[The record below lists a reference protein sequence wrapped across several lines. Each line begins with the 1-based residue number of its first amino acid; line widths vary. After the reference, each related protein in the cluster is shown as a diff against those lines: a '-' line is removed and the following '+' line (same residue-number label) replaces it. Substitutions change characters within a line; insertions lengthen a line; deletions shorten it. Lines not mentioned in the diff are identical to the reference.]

1 MSPSSRS
8 GLESFA
14 AAHNEFA
21 IGLYDEL
28 RAGEGNLFFSPYNI
42 RSALTLAYAGARGRN
57 ASQMAHVLRLPEN
70 DADLF
75 RTCRDF
81 EAALASRSK
90 EGAIEIDTASALWRQ
105 KDLSLL
111 APYVDLIRGAFRS
124 ELLEADFAGSPATAG
139 RIINGWVKRKTRGRI
154 PDLFDPGSF
163 DGLTRFILAAAIFF
177 DGKWASA
184 FAEFDTRPV
193 PFWVPRSKSWGKVP
207 MMRQEDVFRYA
218 NFGGFQALEMPYL
231 GKEMS
236 MVVLLPDA
244 PDGCEDLEKELSA
257 PELSRWFRAL
267 RSERVKVN
275 LPKFQLD
282 SSFRLDGSLGRMGM
296 RDAFARSADFS
307 GMTLEEPMG
316 IGAMVHKAKVEVD
329 EAGTKAAAA
338 SGILLCTGMMEELD
352 FRADHPF
359 LFVIRDVPMDAIL
372 FMGRVMEPEWSGNT
386 TKAVEPQQSSS
397 PGSATRS
404 RRFFDRL
411 LKTLGLK

>member
-14 AAHNEFA
+14 AANNEFA
-21 IGLYDEL
+21 ISLYNEL
-28 RAGEGNLFFSPYNI
+28 RAGEGNLFLSPYNI
-42 RSALTLAYAGARGRN
+42 RSALTLAYAGARGRT
-57 ASQMAHVLRLPEN
+57 ASQMADVLRLPEN

-111 APYVDLIRGAFRS
+111 ASYVDLIRGAYGS
-124 ELLEADFAGSPATAG
+124 ELLEADFAGSPARAV
-139 RIINGWVKRKTRGRI
+139 RIINGWAREKTRGRI
-154 PDLFDPGSF
+154 PNLFDPGSF
-163 DGLTRFILAAAIFF
+163 DSLTRLILATAIFF
-177 DGKWASA
+177 DGKWASP
-184 FAEFDTRPV
+184 FAEFGTRPV
-193 PFWVPRSKSWGKVP
+193 PFWVPRSKSTVKVP
-207 MMRQEDVFRYA
+207 MMWQEDEFRYA
-218 NFGGFQALEMPYL
+218 NLEGFQALEMPYL
-231 GKEMS
+231 GNKIS

-244 PDGCEDLEKELSA
+244 PDGWEDLEKKLSA
-257 PELSRWFRAL
+257 QELSRWFRAL

-275 LPKFQLD
+275 LPKFQLE
-282 SSFRLDGSLGRMGM
+282 SSFRLDETLGRMGM
-296 RDAFARSADFS
+296 RDAFARPADFS

-338 SGILLCTGMMEELD
+338 SGILLCIGMIEELD

-359 LFVIRDVPMDAIL
+359 LFVIRDIPTDAIL

-397 PGSATRS
+397 QGSATRPW
-404 RRFFDRL
+404 RFFDSL
-411 LKTLGLK
+411 LKALGLK